1 MIDKRELIL
10 TTAIKLFNEHGFHGT
25 SIQMVAN
32 SAQIAAG
39 SLYRYFSGKEDLIR
53 SLYHHCLG
61 EMIQRLLIGHQPDAP
76 LFDRYRRFWLNA
88 CEGSRQQR
96 DLLIY
101 KELYERSPFFSQE
114 DMAWLLAQ
122 WQPLTAF
129 YEEGIRLGIFEQMPV
144 CVLGSL
150 SLGSVFGITQEHKMN
165 HFELT
170 DELKEKIVQASW
182 KAILA
187 N

>member
-1 MIDKRELIL
+1 MVDKRELIL

-25 SIQMVAN
+25 SIQMVA
-32 SAQIAAG
+32 STAHIAAG

-53 SLYHHCLG
+53 SLYHHCIG
-61 EMIQRLLIGHQPDAP
+61 EMMTALMEGHQPTDS
-76 LFDRYRRFWLNA
+76 LFDQYRRFWLNA
-88 CEGSRQQR
+88 CEGSRKRR

-101 KELYERSPFFSQE
+101 KELYERSPFFDQADAESL
-114 DMAWLLAQ
+114 MLR

-129 YEEGIRLGIFEQMPV
+129 FDEGIRQGLFEPMPL

-150 SLGSVFGITQEHKMN
+150 SLGSVFGITQEHKIN
-165 HFELT
+165 YFELT
-170 DELKEKIVQASW
+170 DELKEKIIRASW
-182 KAILA
+182 KAIQA